1 MKKIIIALALCGLF
15 VSCDSIDKKDPQPSD
30 ISTLVLNNGDW
41 GKNDSNICSY
51 DPSTKTLTADVFKN
65 ANGQKLGDL
74 GQDILVHGNEIYIAV
89 NGSKTIF
96 VTDLSLKIKSQV
108 NATHGGSP
116 LSPRAFATAGD
127 KVYVTYYEG
136 FVGEINP
143 DNYSVRLTAVGENPH
158 GIAVAGGNLYVAN
171 SGGMLY
177 PDYGTTVSVVSIS
190 DFVQINTITVHDNP
204 AILCASSDGEHVY
217 LMSYGNYADKPAKIQ
232 VIHTADNSVSDLDYA
247 SPSDIAKGA
256 DNKLYILCG
265 GYDENGAPLP
275 GTVYR
280 HDMSTNTKEG
290 EFVTDNTT
298 MPNAYSI
305 SVARDGYIYVGC
317 SDYVSTGDVYVFNSE
332 GRLHDSFDC
341 MGMNPI
347 VVH

>member
-51 DPSTKTLTADVFKN
+51 DSSTKTITADVFKN

-116 LSPRAFATAGD
+116 LSPRAFAAAGN

-143 DNYSVRLTAVGENPH
+143 DNYSVRLTAVGENPD
-158 GIAVAGGNLYVAN
+158 GISVAGDNLYVAN
-171 SGGMLY
+171 SGGMSY
-177 PDYGTTVSVVSIS
+177 PNYGTTLSVVSIS
-190 DFVQINTITVHDNP
+190 DFVQTSTITVHDNP
-204 AILCASSDGEHVY
+204 SILCSTSDGSYVY
-217 LMSYGNYADKPAKIQ
+217 LMSYGNYADKPSRLQI
-232 VIHTADNSVSDLDYA
+232 INTADNSVSDMDYV
-247 SPSDIAKGA
+247 SPSDIAKDA
-256 DNKLYILCG
+256 DDNLYILCG
-265 GYDENGAPLP
+265 GYDDNWNPLP
-275 GTVYR
+275 GKVYR
-280 HDMSTNTKEG
+280 HDMTTNTKLG
-290 EFVTDNTT
+290 EFVTDQTA
-298 MPNAYSI
+298 MPDAHSI

-317 SDYVSTGDVYVFNSE
+317 SDYVSTGDVYVFNSQ
-332 GRLHDSFDC
+332 GKFHDSFDS

>member
-15 VSCDSIDKKDPQPSD
+15 VSCDSIDKKDPRPSD
-30 ISTLVLNNGDW
+30 ISTLVLNNGNW

-96 VTDLSLKIKSQV
+96 VTDLSLKIKYQV
-108 NATHGGSP
+108 NATHDGSP
-116 LSPRAFATAGD
+116 LSPRAFAAAGN

-143 DNYSVRLTAVGENPH
+143 DNYSVRLTAVGENPD
-158 GIAVAGGNLYVAN
+158 GIAVAGDNLYVAN
-171 SGGMLY
+171 SGGMSY
-177 PDYGTTVSVVSIS
+177 PNYGTTLSVVSIS
-190 DFVQINTITVHDNP
+190 DFVQTGTISVHDNP
-204 AILCASSDGEHVY
+204 SILCSTSDGSYVY
-217 LMSYGNYADKPAKIQ
+217 LMSYGNYADKPSKLQI
-232 VIHTADNSVSDLDYA
+232 INTADNSVSDMDYV
-247 SPSDIAKGA
+247 SPSDIAKDA
-256 DNKLYILCG
+256 DDNLYILCG
-265 GYDENGAPLP
+265 GYDDNWNPLP
-275 GTVYR
+275 GKVYR
-280 HDMSTNTKEG
+280 HDMTTNTKLG
-290 EFVTDNTT
+290 EFVTDQTA
-298 MPNAYSI
+298 MPDAYSI

-317 SDYVSTGDVYVFNSE
+317 SDYVSTSDVYVFNSQ
-332 GRLHDSFDC
+332 GKLHDSFDS

>member
-41 GKNDSNICSY
+41 GKNDSNICIY
-51 DPSTKTLTADVFKN
+51 YPSTKTLTADLFKN
-65 ANGQKLGDL
+65 GNGQKLGDL

-108 NATHGGSP
+108 NATHDGSP

-143 DNYSVRLTAVGENPH
+143 DNYSVRLTAVGENPD
-158 GIAVAGGNLYVAN
+158 GIAVAGDNLYVAN
-171 SGGMLY
+171 SGGLSY
-177 PDYGTTVSVVSIS
+177 PNYGTTLSVVSIS
-190 DFVQINTITVHDNP
+190 DFVQTGTITVHDNP
-204 AILCASSDGEHVY
+204 SILCPTSDGSYVY
-217 LMSYGNYADKPAKIQ
+217 LMSYGNYADKPSKLQI
-232 VIHTADNSVSDLDYA
+232 INTADNSVTDLDYTG
-247 SPSDIAKGA
+247 PSDIAKDA
-256 DNKLYILCG
+256 HNNLYILCG
-265 GYDENGAPLP
+265 GYDQNWNPLP
-275 GTVYR
+275 GKVYR
-280 HDMSTNTKEG
+280 HDMTTNTKLG
-290 EFVTDNTT
+290 EFVTDQTA
-298 MPNAYSI
+298 MPDAYSI

-317 SDYVSTGDVYVFNSE
+317 SDYVSTGDVYVFNSQ
-332 GRLHDSFDC
+332 GKLHDRFDS

>member
-30 ISTLVLNNGDW
+30 ISTLVLNNGAW

-51 DPSTKTLTADVFKN
+51 DSSTKTLTADVFKN

-116 LSPRAFATAGD
+116 LSPRAFAAAGN

-143 DNYSVRLTAVGENPH
+143 DNFSVRLTAVGENPE
-158 GIAVAGGNLYVAN
+158 GIAVADGNLYVAN

-217 LMSYGNYADKPAKIQ
+217 LMSYGNYAEKPAKIQ

-265 GYDENGAPLP
+265 GYDENLAPLP
-275 GTVYR
+275 GRVYR

-298 MPNAYSI
+298 MPKAYSI

-332 GRLHDSFDC
+332 GKLHDSFDC
-341 MGMNPI
+341 MGINPI